1 MLNLL
6 YIFLGIVVVK
16 FVMNFA
22 NLIQCSRYLARY
34 EQYIK
39 EPTWGFVEHKHHIV
53 KLLKGADVSDST
65 VALVEPVGFGLIR
78 RGQVSVQENITATR
92 KDVVGLSI
100 EMLHDAIG
108 VYRSRMSE
116 TFNPLYWIEFIIHLP
131 KQTLRYLGAAPES
144 VVIKIAQ
151 LVYWAVSVI
160 LCFLFALFRPEIET
174 LIKGWLTRLTP

>member
-6 YIFLGIVVVK
+6 YIFLAIVVVK

-22 NLIQCSRYLARY
+22 NLIQCSRYLDRY
-34 EQYIK
+34 AQYVK
-39 EPTWGFVEHKHHIV
+39 EPDWEFVEHKHQILN
-53 KLLKGADVSDST
+53 LLERAGVSDAT
-65 VALVEPVGFGLIR
+65 VPLVEPVGFGYIR
-78 RGQVSVQENITATR
+78 TGDVSVQENITVRR
-92 KDVVGLSI
+92 KDVVDSFI
-100 EMLHDAIG
+100 DMLHQAIG
-108 VYRSRMSE
+108 VYRSRMLE

-151 LVYWAVSVI
+151 LLYWAVSLV
-160 LCFLFALFRPEIET
+160 LCFLFALFRPEIES